1 MTQRYLQSMV
11 SKCLVMGHA
20 PKEMVSLFGYDPVVE
35 ADMDNPVGQLLSV
48 LDNLDAFI
56 PLNEMNYRSVVENH
70 TWTKRWQAIAS
81 TLLPDVPTSWTAAAP
96 PLVQRG

>member
-1 MTQRYLQSMV
+1 MV
-11 SKCLVMGHA
+11 SKCLVIGHA

-35 ADMDNPVGQLLSV
+35 ADMDNPVEQLLSV
-48 LDNLDAFI
+48 LDNFHAFI
-56 PLNEMNYRSVVENH
+56 PLIEMNYRSVVEDH

-81 TLLPDVPTSWTAAAP
+81 TLFPDVPTSWTAAAP